1 MSPMKRARQERAIKL
16 HERTIASHEKSQ
28 ELTTQILE
36 DKKLTKKFTSDQVEK
51 LRQKKLDRARVS
63 LENTKKNLKG

>member
-1 MSPMKRARQERAIKL
+1 MSPNRRARMERAISQ

-51 LRQKKLDRARVS
+51 LRQKKLERARIS
-63 LENTKKNLKG
+63 LENTKNSLKG

>member
-1 MSPMKRARQERAIKL
+1 MKRARQERAIKL
-16 HERTIASHEKSQ
+16 HEGTIASHEKSQ

>member
-1 MSPMKRARQERAIKL
+1 MKRARQERAIEL

-63 LENTKKNLKG
+63 LENTKKNLKR

>member
-16 HERTIASHEKSQ
+16 HERTITSHEKSQ

-63 LENTKKNLKG
+63 LENTKKNLKR